1 MQIAGERILLLTD
14 AALRPVAGNLAAWP
28 RTVPVAPGDYHI
40 QVDTGTPG
48 GVHPAFVHVA
58 MLGRHNLLVGRD
70 NRLFAPLEKR
80 FWYGLTGAIAV
91 LSIAGVLIGLITRRA
106 LMSRVHS
113 IQQTISAIMHGDLKH
128 RLPTHLTEDEL
139 NTLSR
144 TINGMLDQIEL
155 LVHGVKNVS
164 NSIAHDLRTPLAELR
179 SRLEELSLIRP
190 PAAATF
196 DEIDGA
202 VADVDRVIRIFDAL
216 LRLAEIDAGMRRSG
230 FVPVDVADLAATA
243 VEFYAPAA
251 ELKNIALTLHA
262 DGPLPVS
269 GDPVLLA
276 QALSNLID
284 NALKFAPESGA
295 IDVAVRRRG
304 DGTVEIAVMDDGPG
318 DHRCG
323 KGQGHRALLPRR
335 CQPRHAGCGTRF
347 EPGPGRGEAA
357 RQLAGIDRSQTRSA
371 RRPGGA
377 RRTAQLAAMST
388 IIRCVAYQDG
398 KKLADIAVPDIPA
411 YLDRPE
417 CFIWVA
423 LHDLEPGKPDVLGE
437 LQSIFGLHPLAV
449 EDARVGHQRP
459 KIEEYGDALFA
470 VLHVVEPT
478 SGEFTLGELA
488 VFAGGNYVV
497 SVRSRTEKGFP
508 GCAHPL

>member
-1 MQIAGERILLLTD
+1 MSRMIRSSAVTLALGYSLLGFAALILFAFPLWYAWQGTIREGRAEILLADAQRLTEIYRRDGADALKTYIDARVQMQIAGERILLLTD

-40 QVDTGTPG
+40 QVDMGTPG
-48 GVHPAFVHVA
+48 GVLPAFVHVA

-190 PAAATF
+190 PAAVTF

-262 DGPLPVS
+262 NGPLPVS

-295 IDVAVRRRG
+295 IDVAVQRRD
-304 DGTVEIAVMDDGPG
+304 DGAVEIAVMDDGPG
-318 DHRCG
+318 ITDAEKDKVMQRFYRGDASRGTPGVGLGLSLVQAVAKLHGNSLELTDRKPG
-323 KGQGHRALLPRR
+323 LRVVLAVPAALL
-335 CQPRHAGCGTRF
+335 
-347 EPGPGRGEAA
+347 
-357 RQLAGIDRSQTRSA
+357 
-371 RRPGGA
+371 
-377 RRTAQLAAMST
+377 
-388 IIRCVAYQDG
+388 
-398 KKLADIAVPDIPA
+398 
-411 YLDRPE
+411 
-417 CFIWVA
+417 
-423 LHDLEPGKPDVLGE
+423 
-437 LQSIFGLHPLAV
+437 
-449 EDARVGHQRP
+449 
-459 KIEEYGDALFA
+459 
-470 VLHVVEPT
+470 
-478 SGEFTLGELA
+478 
-488 VFAGGNYVV
+488 N
-497 SVRSRTEKGFP
+497 
-508 GCAHPL
+508 